1 MLENEGFVVVGRITL
16 RPPDRFLVHFDRREA
31 QSWGPAI
38 YAFRVGGEV
47 VRIGKTESTLKN
59 RMNEWERLVSR
70 ALAGHFQKGGTN
82 PFEAFEWRRRLTEH
96 RSGEFLARSGPTDAE
111 RAFIRHYDPPLCN
124 DSHCARLRPQRA
136 RSVKDVAVAEKYW
149 KDLNR
154 SS

>member
-1 MLENEGFVVVGRITL
+1 MLEDEGFVVVGRITL
-16 RPPDRFLVHFDRREA
+16 RPSDRFLVHFDRREA

-82 PFEAFEWRRRLTEH
+82 PFEAFEWRHALAARQKLRRKDSRAVWAATGPGAS
-96 RSGEFLARSGPTDAE
+96 SGRFD
-111 RAFIRHYDPPLCN
+111 
-124 DSHCARLRPQRA
+124 
-136 RSVKDVAVAEKYW
+136 
-149 KDLNR
+149 
-154 SS
+154 